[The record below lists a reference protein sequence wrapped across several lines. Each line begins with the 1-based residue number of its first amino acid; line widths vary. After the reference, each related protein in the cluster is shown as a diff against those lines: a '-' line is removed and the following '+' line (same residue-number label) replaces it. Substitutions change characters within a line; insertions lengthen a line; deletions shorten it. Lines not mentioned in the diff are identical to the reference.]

1 MASAAGY
8 EDPDGDEWE
17 IINDD
22 GFVHKRKK
30 RSRIV
35 PNATSSSGHTKLE
48 KKHRRERKKRGLLK
62 LREKYLKEISRWEI
76 LSNTLKEVEENAQTR
91 LLELYPRTFSDAA
104 SSSEQNSTCRRIVDD
119 LFSQVLLQ
127 NYFTSSRC
135 TCCWYLT
142 SELYINALEML
153 GAEGQE
159 AIIRDVWSLCD
170 VAEALCSAHEERL
183 KQQLTNLP
191 IWGQSPHELMAALET
206 TTSIVVAE
214 SDMYIRRLWGFPS
227 EYLPNTNGKD
237 MAYEILK
244 LELYVI
250 DIAEKEV
257 HEHRGK
263 AGLVYTQFGYTYS
276 WRSWPV
282 FSCEAWRCAWNMIQN
297 DLVHGWGLEFALGM
311 LVESSVSALGTD
323 QYRNDRPMLQRCS
336 AVAEKSYFK
345 AMGVD
350 LPNPPGS

>member
-17 IINDD
+17 IINED

-30 RSRIV
+30 RSHIV

-119 LFSQVLLQ
+119 LFSQ
-127 NYFTSSRC
+127 
-135 TCCWYLT
+135 
-142 SELYINALEML
+142 
-153 GAEGQE
+153 AEGQE

-191 IWGQSPHELMAALET
+191 IWGQSPHELMAALGE
-206 TTSIVVAE
+206 
-214 SDMYIRRLWGFPS
+214 
-227 EYLPNTNGKD
+227 
-237 MAYEILK
+237 
-244 LELYVI
+244 
-250 DIAEKEV
+250 
-257 HEHRGK
+257 
-263 AGLVYTQFGYTYS
+263 Q
-276 WRSWPV
+276 
-282 FSCEAWRCAWNMIQN
+282 
-297 DLVHGWGLEFALGM
+297 
-311 LVESSVSALGTD
+311 
-323 QYRNDRPMLQRCS
+323 
-336 AVAEKSYFK
+336 
-345 AMGVD
+345 
-350 LPNPPGS
+350 